1 MAVTDCTLTVPL
13 KPPATGHRPS
23 APLSQLGPRSG
34 LASGSRAG
42 QPASYEVESRAGTE
56 LALLAVERG
65 TFAFY
70 RWNDIAINVWASQPT
85 GDAVEVLAQLTERSL
100 GECPNGL
107 ASIHWLDQG
116 VALPTPEARH
126 GLAEIAKR
134 YERHLMCVGVLL
146 QGSGFWA
153 SATRSALTGIM
164 LLAPR
169 RFSLRFYGEVSE
181 LSAFIVREHAPR
193 ARTAVEPERL
203 TRVVEEAVRDFVPA
217 RSG

>member
-1 MAVTDCTLTVPL
+1 MTVPL
-13 KPPATGHRPS
+13 KPPAAGNKPS
-23 APLSQLGPRSG
+23 APFSQLGSR
-34 LASGSRAG
+34 ASGAG
-42 QPASYEVESRAGTE
+42 AAPSAPTEVESRSATE
-56 LALLAVERG
+56 LVSLAIEPGV
-65 TFAFY
+65 FAFY

-85 GDAVEVLAQLTERSL
+85 GDAVEVLAQLTERSVS
-100 GECPNGL
+100 ECPNGL

-116 VALPTPEARH
+116 VALPTAEARH

-169 RFSLRFYGEVSE
+169 TFSLRFFGEAPE
-181 LSAFIVREHAPR
+181 LSALIVRERARR

-203 TRVVEEAVRDFVPA
+203 TRVVGEAVRDFVPA